1 MSPNDDSPRRR
12 QSRDELLATLR
23 PVFAERGFDGASLSQ
38 LAAASGLGK
47 ASLYHHFP
55 GGKNEMAA
63 VLLRDA
69 VARLERL
76 AFSRLNSSRPAA
88 DRLRDFVDGFREYVQ
103 ENEGICL
110 IAALSHGGGGELHGD
125 TIARQYADWQQRLA
139 ATFAEAGF
147 RNKKSRRLAD
157 ELLAMLYG
165 HLETARLLR
174 TPEVFDTQAR
184 RVRKALPA

>member
-1 MSPNDDSPRRR
+1 MSDDRSPRRR
-12 QSRDELLATLR
+12 QSRDELLAALR

-63 VLLRDA
+63 VLLREA

-76 AFSRLNSSRPAA
+76 AFARLNTSRPAT
-88 DRLRDFVDGFREYVQ
+88 DRLRDFVDGFRDYVS
-103 ENEGICL
+103 ENDGICL
-110 IAALSHGGGGELHGD
+110 IAALNRGGGAELHGE

-139 ATFAEAGF
+139 TVFAEAGF
-147 RNKKSRRLAD
+147 RNKKSRRLAG
-157 ELLAMLYG
+157 ELLAALYG

-174 TPEVFDTQAR
+174 TPDAFDAQAR
-184 RVRKALPA
+184 RVRKALPS